1 MWMKNALL
9 ASEERVFSQRRRRV
23 RGKVLYYADNAM
35 LTMRSSAQI
44 YVWRWQGA
52 EEYVLKS
59 SFLLLYIFFFFGF
72 FCFLDQINTARGLNV
87 GMTVRDDEEW

>member
-1 MWMKNALL
+1 MNKNALL
-9 ASEERVFSQRRRRV
+9 ASEERVFSRRGQRV

-35 LTMRSSAQI
+35 LTIRSSAQK

-59 SFLLLYIFFFFGF
+59 SFLLLYIFWV
-72 FCFLDQINTARGLNV
+72 FCFLNQINTARGLNV
-87 GMTVRDDEEW
+87 RMTMRDE